1 LTNRVLCFLV
11 FLGLSITTASAQSIL
26 KRLNIN
32 VGGGMGIGLN
42 DVDAFVGR
50 SYHGEAG
57 IGKTLSRRFSVNA
70 EYMYY
75 DLPFKNSVIQR
86 QFLKPGAGGNVQ
98 SGTLN
103 GIVKAPLFFGR
114 WGAYGIFGVGW
125 YERSVSNRKE
135 PLVEGQICQPAWRWW
150 DLTCVPSNTGSNTL
164 IPNSPPY
171 PPQAITSN
179 SKGAGGFNAG
189 GGVTRPFK
197 RLHAKWYIEARYHRA
212 YQSDGQTRFIPLT
225 IGLRW

>member
-1 LTNRVLCFLV
+1 MTNRVLCFLV
-11 FLGLSITTASAQSIL
+11 FLGLSITTASAQSGF
-26 KRLNIN
+26 KGFNIN
-32 VGGGMGIGLN
+32 VGGGMGIGVN
-42 DVDAFVGR
+42 DVGAFVGR

-57 IGKTLSRRFSVNA
+57 VGKSLSRRFSVSA

-75 DLPFKNSVIQR
+75 DLPFKTSVIQR
-86 QFLKPGAGGNVQ
+86 QFPLPGVTGNVQ

-125 YERSVSNRKE
+125 YERSVSSRRYNLQ
-135 PLVEGQICQPAWRWW
+135 PNTPCQPAWRWW
-150 DLTCVPSNTGSNTL
+150 DLTCVPSSPGNPSV
-164 IPNSPPY
+164 IPDS
-171 PPQAITSN
+171 PPQALASN

>member
-1 LTNRVLCFLV
+1 
-11 FLGLSITTASAQSIL
+11 
-26 KRLNIN
+26 
-32 VGGGMGIGLN
+32 MGIGVN
-42 DVDAFVGR
+42 DVGAFVGR

-57 IGKTLSRRFSVNA
+57 VGKSLSRRFSVSA

-75 DLPFKNSVIQR
+75 DLPFKTSVIQR
-86 QFLKPGAGGNVQ
+86 QFPLPGVTGNVQ

-125 YERSVSNRKE
+125 YERSVSSRRYNLQ
-135 PLVEGQICQPAWRWW
+135 PNTPCQPAWRWW
-150 DLTCVPSNTGSNTL
+150 DLTCVPSSPGNPSV
-164 IPNSPPY
+164 IPDS
-171 PPQAITSN
+171 PPQALASN